1 MRSPVHP
8 SPDPSATVVAIDG
21 PSGAGKST
29 VARALARE
37 LGFAHLD
44 TGAMF
49 RAVTWFLLERG
60 VDVASGDAGRIER
73 ELDGLALELDDAGL
87 VQVEGQQLTT
97 ELRTAR
103 VDAAVSA
110 VSALPVVRERLR
122 RLQREFAA
130 RGPLVCEGR
139 DMGTVV
145 FPNAAFKFYLD
156 ASVEE
161 RARRRRKDFES
172 TGQSV
177 DLDTVRQGI
186 AARDAKDSGRAVAP
200 LSSAADAVRVDTTGL
215 TVDEVVER
223 LARAVRSSA
232 AVEGSS

>member
-1 MRSPVHP
+1 MRSPAHP
-8 SPDPSATVVAIDG
+8 SSNPNATVVAIDG

-60 VDVASGDAGRIER
+60 VDVADAAGVER
-73 ELDGLALELDDAGL
+73 ALDDLDLELDAVGA
-87 VQVEGQQLTT
+87 VHVGGRPLTT

-110 VSALPVVRERLR
+110 VSALPIVRDRLR
-122 RLQREFAA
+122 YLQREFAA

-145 FPNAAFKFYLD
+145 FPDAAFKFYLD

-161 RARRRRKDFES
+161 RARRRRNDFEAA
-172 TGQSV
+172 GRSV
-177 DLDTVRQGI
+177 DLAVVRDGI
-186 AARDAKDSGRAVAP
+186 AARDAKDSGRSVAP
-200 LSSAADAVRVDTTGL
+200 LISAQDAVRVDTTGL
-215 TVDEVVER
+215 TIDAVVGQ

>member
-8 SPDPSATVVAIDG
+8 SPDPNATVVAIDG

-49 RAVTWFLLERG
+49 RAVTWYLLERG
-60 VDVASGDAGRIER
+60 LDVAAADAGQVER
-73 ELDGLALELDDAGL
+73 ELEALRLDLDDAGA
-87 VQVEGQQLTT
+87 VRVDGRPLTN

-122 RLQREFAA
+122 RLQREFGA

-145 FPNAAFKFYLD
+145 FPTAAFKFYLD

-161 RARRRRKDFES
+161 RARRRRNDFES
-172 TGQSV
+172 AGHGV

-186 AARDAKDSGRAVAP
+186 AARDAQDSGRAVAP
-200 LSSAADAVRVDTTGL
+200 LSSAVDAVRVDTTGL
-215 TVDEVVER
+215 TVDEVVDR